1 MLDYIIISYINDII
15 IHIITVR
22 KNNIMLH
29 QHMFNYE
36 YIIDNANIVLKLHL
50 VHLINILLIFK

>member
-1 MLDYIIISYINDII
+1 MLDYIIISYITDII

-36 YIIDNANIVLKLHL
+36 YIIDNANRIKIAFSAFNKHF
-50 VHLINILLIFK
+50 INF